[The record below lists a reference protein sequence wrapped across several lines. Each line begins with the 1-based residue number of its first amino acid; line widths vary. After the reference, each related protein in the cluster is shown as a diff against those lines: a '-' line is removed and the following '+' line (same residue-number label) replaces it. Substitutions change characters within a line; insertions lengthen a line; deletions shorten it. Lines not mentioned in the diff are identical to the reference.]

1 VTSLPYPIQW
11 YFKPVPGSGA
21 FTLFPWVGF
30 LLCGVV
36 IGLWL
41 DRANS
46 DDEERRALQ
55 ALAIFGPVMA
65 AGGYLATYLP
75 AFYTGTTFWTGS
87 PTFFFVRL
95 GVLITAIPI
104 GYVWTA
110 RFRGWSPLRVF
121 GVASLFVY
129 WIHVEMVYGIASF
142 WLHKA
147 LTFEEAVVSYVAFSL
162 FLYWLVKLKDRIL
175 QDPAPPHP
183 QALAPSHGG

>member
-1 VTSLPYPIQW
+1 LPYPIQW
-11 YFKPVPGSGA
+11 YFKAVPGSGA

-41 DRANS
+41 DRARS
-46 DDEERRALQ
+46 DGEERTALK
-55 ALAIFGPVMA
+55 ALAITGPLIAV
-65 AGGYLATYLP
+65 GGYLSTYLP
-75 AFYTGTTFWTGS
+75 MFYTGTTFWTGS

-95 GVLITAIPI
+95 GVLITSIPI
-104 GYVWTA
+104 GYLWNA
-110 RFRGWSPLRVF
+110 FFRGWSPIRDF

-147 LTFEEAVVSYVAFSL
+147 LTFEQAVVSYVAFSL
-162 FLYWLVKLKDRIL
+162 FLFGLVKLKDRVL
-175 QDPAPPHP
+175 QDPAPPHSR
-183 QALAPSHGG
+183 ALAPSHGA